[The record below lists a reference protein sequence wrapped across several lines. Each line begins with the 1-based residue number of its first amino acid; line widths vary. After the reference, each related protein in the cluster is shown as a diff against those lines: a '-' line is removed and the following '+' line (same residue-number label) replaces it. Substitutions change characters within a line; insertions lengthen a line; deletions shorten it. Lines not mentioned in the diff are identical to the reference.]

1 MTYAEEADIEGMY
14 GYAITSNSFPTS
26 TDVAVMLSIA
36 DSIINAFARVSTN
49 MTDDDGYLKT
59 VACNLVYKMINNAL
73 SLQKPKEYGP
83 MLLELTEEE
92 KTMIRLSK
100 SRWTLHTFNVG
111 E

>member
-14 GYAITSNSFPTS
+14 GYVITTNSFPTS
-26 TDVAVMLSIA
+26 TDLVVMLTNA
-36 DSIINAFARVSTN
+36 DAVINSFARVTSN
-49 MTDDDGYLKT
+49 MTDNDGYLKI

-73 SLQKPKEYGP
+73 SLQKPKLYGP
-83 MLLELTEEE
+83 MSIELSEEE
-92 KTMIRLSK
+92 KIMIRLSK